1 MTTQDNVIPEWR
13 LNRTADELR
22 DRAKRTMIIGATI
35 IGAGVVA
42 SLVTYAS
49 AVRDLVLP
57 LAIVAVLVGGI
68 VLMVGTR
75 RWTTADVRAV
85 RELSI
90 PVA

>member
-13 LNRTADELR
+13 LNRTIDELR
-22 DRAKRTMIIGATI
+22 DSAKRTMIIGAMI

-42 SLVTYAS
+42 SIITYAS
-49 AVRDLVLP
+49 AVRDLALP
-57 LAIVAVLVGGI
+57 VAIVAVLVGGI

-85 RELSI
+85 RELSS
-90 PVA
+90 PAV

>member
-22 DRAKRTMIIGATI
+22 DRAKRTMIIGA
-35 IGAGVVA
+35 GVVA
-42 SLVTYAS
+42 SIITYAS
-49 AVRDLVLP
+49 AVRDLALP
-57 LAIVAVLVGGI
+57 VAIVAVLVGGI

-85 RELSI
+85 RELSS
-90 PVA
+90 PAA

>member
-1 MTTQDNVIPEWR
+1 MAVQDNVIPEWR
-13 LNRTADELR
+13 LNRTIDELR

-42 SLVTYAS
+42 SIITYAS
-49 AVRDLVLP
+49 AVRDLALP
-57 LAIVAVLVGGI
+57 VAIVAVLVGGI

-85 RELSI
+85 RELSS
-90 PVA
+90 PAV